1 MTLTDSE
8 MNYINKELK
17 RKPNALEEGMLDIM
31 FSEHCSY
38 KSSRPILGLFPT
50 EGKHIIMGPGD
61 DAGMVAITDK
71 LALAVGIESHNHP
84 SAIEPYGGAGTGIGG
99 ILRDIISMG
108 AMPIALLDSL
118 RFGPLE
124 DPKSRYLFEHVV
136 KGISDY
142 GNRVGVPTVGGEVE
156 FDESFRTNPLV
167 NVMCAGLVEKDK
179 IVKGIAPNTGD
190 VFLLMGGLTGRDGIH
205 GVTFASEE
213 LTTDSEIEDR
223 PAVQVG
229 DPFTKKKVLEASLE
243 ILEKIDVSG
252 VKDLG
257 GGGLTCCISELVDK
271 CNNGAIVD
279 LNSIPLREEGMTPY
293 EIMLSESQERM
304 VFVINPKDVEATI
317 AICDKYEIPSAVIGE
332 VVDSDTMVVKDS
344 NIIADLPANLLADP
358 PSLNREIREP
368 KPIKEY
374 KEVKNPPIAESIL
387 KILSSPNIATKK
399 WVYKQYD
406 HEVQIRTIIKPGD
419 DAAVL
424 RVDENTAVALSCDC
438 NSVHTKLSPYD
449 GGAGTV
455 AEAIRNV
462 VSMGAEPYAVVDC
475 LNFGNPENPEILWQ
489 FKQCV
494 QGMADLAEKFE
505 TPVISGN
512 VSFYNETE
520 GIKINPSPV
529 VGVVGVAN
537 LANVR
542 TMDFKN
548 QGDRIII
555 IGNTYDEVDGS
566 EYHRAVH
573 GLEQGNAP
581 KIRIADEIKSAKAI
595 LNLLDEDGEKNNI
608 TAVHDCSAG
617 GIAIS
622 IAEMALSG
630 DLGAEINVDNIP
642 NSDNIDLNNLLFSES
657 HGRYIITVKASEFD
671 NISSILD
678 KNNIEYAD
686 IGKVKG
692 NTLKFNSNT
701 DFSSNTDSSSTSD
714 SSSNQKNE
722 NIEIAIDDLKN
733 AYTGVIEEFMP

>member
-8 MNYINKELK
+8 MDYIEQMLG
-17 RKPNALEEGMLDIM
+17 RSPNELEEGMLDIM

-50 EGKHIIMGPGD
+50 EGKNIILGPGD

-124 DPKSRYLFEHVV
+124 DQKSRYLFEHVV

-167 NVMCAGLVEKDK
+167 NVMCAGIVEKDN
-179 IVKGIAPNTGD
+179 IVKGIAPNVGD

-213 LTTDSEIEDR
+213 LTSDSEIEDR

-243 ILEKIDVSG
+243 ILENIDVAG

-271 CNNGAIVD
+271 CGNGALVD

-293 EIMLSESQERM
+293 EVMLSESQERM
-304 VFVINPKDVEATI
+304 VFVINPKYVDEAF
-317 AICDKYEIPSAVIGE
+317 AICDKYELPRAIIGE
-332 VVDSDTMVVKDS
+332 VTDTKLMVVEDPTKKDV
-344 NIIADLPANLLADP
+344 NGDNKIIASMPTVLLADP
-358 PSLNREIREP
+358 PSLNREIRAP
-368 KPIKEY
+368 KKDDNYVAVENSPIDQ
-374 KEVKNPPIAESIL
+374 SIL

-406 HEVQIRTIIKPGD
+406 HEVQVRTVVKPGD

-424 RVDENTAVALSCDC
+424 KIDDENAVVLSCDC
-438 NSVHTKLSPYD
+438 NSIHTKLSPYD
-449 GGAGTV
+449 GGAGSV

-494 QGMADLAEKFE
+494 KGMADLAEKFE

-520 GIKINPSPV
+520 GIKINPSPT
-529 VGVVGVAN
+529 VGVIGVTDLN
-537 LANVR
+537 NIR
-542 TMDFKN
+542 TMEFKN
-548 QGDRIII
+548 EGDKILI
-555 IGNTYDEVDGS
+555 IGATYDEIDGS

-573 GLEQGNAP
+573 DLEQGEAP
-581 KIRIADEIKSAKAI
+581 KIRIDNEIKSSKSILKLLANDNGEFNSVENISNNTVTAI
-595 LNLLDEDGEKNNI
+595 
-608 TAVHDCSAG
+608 HDCSAG
-617 GIAIS
+617 GIAIALS
-622 IAEMALSG
+622 EMAISSG
-630 DLGAEINVDNIP
+630 IGAEIDLSNIP
-642 NSDNIDLNNLLFSES
+642 IENSEDIDDNNLLFSES
-657 HGRYIITVKASEFD
+657 HGRYIVTVKSDELE
-671 NISSILD
+671 NVLD
-678 KNNIEYAD
+678 YIDVPCAC
-686 IGKVKG
+686 IGEVKG
-692 NTLKFNSNT
+692 NSLKIRGNDN
-701 DFSSNTDSSSTSD
+701 
-714 SSSNQKNE
+714 
-722 NIEIAIDDLKN
+722 NINISVNDLKD
-733 AYTGVIEEFMP
+733 AYNGVIEQFMA